1 MRLLARREHAERE
14 LRSKLV
20 TRGFDVSE
28 IDECLLQLKNRGWQ
42 SDHRYANAVINSR
55 SQRGQGPRKIAMVL
69 NQHHVST
76 EGLSTSDIDWIKN
89 AVDVLA
95 KYCRNKDVSD
105 FNTRMKA
112 MRHVVQKG
120 FSPEQAQ
127 LAMAKFKQ
135 IDND

>member
-28 IDECLLQLKNRGWQ
+28 IDECLSQLKNRGWQ
-42 SDHRYANAVINSR
+42 SDQRYASAVINSR

-69 NQHHVST
+69 NQHQVST

-127 LAMAKFKQ
+127 MAMAKFKQ